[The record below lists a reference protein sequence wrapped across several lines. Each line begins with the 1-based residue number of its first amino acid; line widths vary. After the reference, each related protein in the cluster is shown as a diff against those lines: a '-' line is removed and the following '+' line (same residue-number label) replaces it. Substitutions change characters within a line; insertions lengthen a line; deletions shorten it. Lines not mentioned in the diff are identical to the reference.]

1 MVAGRR
7 GDGEQDRVQSGL
19 RDGSLKSCSEMG
31 PREKS
36 FLSDSLKRNIQ
47 VMLKRMN
54 RTCRPLTWQ
63 KIGITRR
70 EPGELHDGFL

>member
-1 MVAGRR
+1 MVAGRT

-19 RDGSLKSCSEMG
+19 RNGSLKSCSEMS

-36 FLSDSLKRNIQ
+36 FLSDSLKRNTQ
-47 VMLKRMN
+47 VMLKPMN

-63 KIGITRR
+63 KISMTRR
-70 EPGELHDGFL
+70 EPGESRDGFL

>member
-1 MVAGRR
+1 MVAGRT

-47 VMLKRMN
+47 IMLKRMN
-54 RTCRPLTWQ
+54 RTFMPSTWQ
-63 KIGITRR
+63 KISMTRR
-70 EPGELHDGFL
+70 GPGESRDGFL

>member
-19 RDGSLKSCSEMG
+19 RNGSLKSCSEMS

-47 VMLKRMN
+47 IMLKRMN

-63 KIGITRR
+63 KISTTRR
-70 EPGELHDGFL
+70 EPGESHDGFL

>member
-19 RDGSLKSCSEMG
+19 RDGSLKSCSEMS

-36 FLSDSLKRNIQ
+36 FLSDSLKRNTQ

-54 RTCRPLTWQ
+54 RTCRPFTWQ
-63 KIGITRR
+63 QNRHDEARTQGIA
-70 EPGELHDGFL
+70 

>member
-1 MVAGRR
+1 MVAGRT

-47 VMLKRMN
+47 IMLKRMN

-63 KIGITRR
+63 KNKHDEARTRGIA
-70 EPGELHDGFL
+70 

>member
-1 MVAGRR
+1 MVAGRT

-19 RDGSLKSCSEMG
+19 RNGSLKSCSEMG

-47 VMLKRMN
+47 IMLKRMN
-54 RTCRPLTWQ
+54 RTCRPFTWQ
-63 KIGITRR
+63 KISMTRR
-70 EPGELHDGFL
+70 EPRESRDGFL

>member
-36 FLSDSLKRNIQ
+36 F
-47 VMLKRMN
+47 
-54 RTCRPLTWQ
+54 
-63 KIGITRR
+63 
-70 EPGELHDGFL
+70 

>member
-1 MVAGRR
+1 MVAGRT

-36 FLSDSLKRNIQ
+36 FLNDSLKRNIQ
-47 VMLKRMN
+47 IMLKRMS

-63 KIGITRR
+63 KISMMRR
-70 EPGELHDGFL
+70 EPGESRDGFL